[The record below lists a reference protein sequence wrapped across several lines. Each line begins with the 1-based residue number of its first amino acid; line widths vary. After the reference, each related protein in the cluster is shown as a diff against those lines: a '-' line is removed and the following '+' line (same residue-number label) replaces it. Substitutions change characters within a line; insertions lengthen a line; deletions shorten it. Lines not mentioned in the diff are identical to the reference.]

1 MQKIFVTLFAC
12 TVFLTACFTSC
23 ENEPNNNIDEPTAL
37 KEAPTFKADNAYAHI
52 EKQLSFGP
60 RVPGTAGQKKCAV
73 FIEEEISKYCDTVYV
88 QETTV
93 KQPIS
98 DKKYPCINIIGS
110 INPAAPYR
118 ILILAHWDTRPW
130 ADMDVERTNQPI
142 MGADDGASGVGVM
155 LEVARAIHDS
165 KNKPEDVGV
174 DFLFVDVE
182 DVGKT
187 EYSELSYSLGTQYWA
202 KNPHVPGYKANYGIC
217 LDMVGA
223 KNAQFLLEG
232 FSKQFA
238 GDKQRNIW
246 EIANRLGYGSYF
258 LYQDG
263 GAITDD
269 HVVVNQMANIP
280 CVDII
285 NLQDGGSFGPYWHTH
300 DDNIDI
306 IDKRT
311 LKAVGQ
317 TVIQVL
323 YEE

>member
-1 MQKIFVTLFAC
+1 MYKIFAFIIGCIL
-12 TVFLTACFTSC
+12 LMPSC
-23 ENEPNNNIDEPTAL
+23 ADEPGKPNEPRA
-37 KEAPTFKADNAYAHI
+37 FKKSPVFNANVAYAHI

-60 RVPGTAGQKKCAV
+60 RVPGTQAQRQCAQY
-73 FIEEEISKYCDTVYV
+73 IESEIRKYCDTVFV
-88 QETTV
+88 QSTTV
-93 KQPIS
+93 TQAIS
-98 DKKYPCINIIGS
+98 NNQYPCINIIGS
-110 INPAAPYR
+110 INPSAPYR
-118 ILILAHWDTRPW
+118 VLLLAHWDTRPW
-130 ADMDVERTNQPI
+130 ADMDSVRKNQPI
-142 MGADDGASGVGVM
+142 MGADDGASGVAVM
-155 LEVARAIHDS
+155 LEVARAIKES
-165 KNKPEDVGV
+165 KIKPADVGI

-187 EYSELSYSLGTQYWA
+187 EWSELSYSLGTQYWA
-202 KNPHVPGYKANYGIC
+202 QNPHVAGYKANYGIC

-232 FSKQFA
+232 FSKHYA

-246 EIANRLGYGSYF
+246 DIANRLGYGSFF
-258 LYQDG
+258 LYADG

-269 HVVVNQMANIP
+269 HVVVNEMAGIP

-285 NLQDGGSFGPYWHTH
+285 NLQEGGSFGKYWHTH
-300 DDNIDI
+300 NDDIDI

-317 TVIQVL
+317 TVLQVL

>member
-1 MQKIFVTLFAC
+1 MQKIFPVALLCF
-12 TVFLTACFTSC
+12 VLLSSCFTSC
-23 ENEPNNNIDEPTAL
+23 ENDNNTIDEPTAL
-37 KEAPTFKADNAYAHI
+37 NEAPQFNADNAFAHI

-60 RVPGTAGQKKCAV
+60 RVPGTAGQKNCAA
-73 FIEEEISKYCDTVYV
+73 FLKSEIAKYVDTVYV

-93 KQPIS
+93 TQPIS
-98 DKKYPCINIIGS
+98 ENQYPCINIIGS
-110 INPAAPYR
+110 IHPDALYR
-118 ILILAHWDTRPW
+118 VLVLAHWDTRPW
-130 ADMDVERTNQPI
+130 ADMDDERKAEPI
-142 MGADDGASGVGVM
+142 LGADDGASGCAVM
-155 LEVARAIHDS
+155 LEVARAIKESDLEL
-165 KNKPEDVGV
+165 EDVGV

-187 EYSELSYSLGTQYWA
+187 EWSELSYSLGTQYWA
-202 KNPHVPGYKANYGIC
+202 QNPHVSNYKANYGMC

-232 FSKQFA
+232 FSKRYA
-238 GDKQRNIW
+238 DDKQRNIW
-246 EIANRLGYGSYF
+246 DIANKLGYGQYF

-269 HVVVNQMANIP
+269 HVVVNEMANIP

-285 NLQDGGSFGPYWHTH
+285 NLQEGGSFGKYWHTH
-300 DDNIDI
+300 DDDIDI

-317 TVIQVL
+317 TVLQVL

>member
-1 MQKIFVTLFAC
+1 MQKILLAVILCTLI
-12 TVFLTACFTSC
+12 FTSC
-23 ENEPNNNIDEPTAL
+23 ENENNTIDEPAAL
-37 KEAPTFKADNAYAHI
+37 NEAPVFNADNAYAHI

-60 RVPGTAGQKKCAV
+60 RVPGTNGQKQCAAYLQSE
-73 FIEEEISKYCDTVYV
+73 IEKHCDTVYV
-88 QETTV
+88 QKAKVT
-93 KQPIS
+93 QPIS
-98 DKKYPCINIIGS
+98 EKNYPCINIIGS
-110 INPAAPYR
+110 MNPDALYR

-130 ADMDVERTNQPI
+130 ADMDDENRNKPI
-142 MGADDGASGVGVM
+142 LGADDGASGCGVM
-155 LEVARAIHDS
+155 LEVARAIKESDLQL
-165 KNKPEDVGV
+165 EDVGI

-187 EYSELSYSLGTQYWA
+187 EWSSLSYSLGTQYWA
-202 KNPHVPGYKANYGIC
+202 KNPHVANYKANYGIC

-232 FSKQFA
+232 YSKQYA
-238 GDKQRNIW
+238 DDKQRNIW
-246 EIANRLGYGSYF
+246 DIANRLGYGQYF

-269 HVVVNQMANIP
+269 HVVVNEMANIP

-285 NLQDGGSFGPYWHTH
+285 NLQEGGSFGKYWHTH
-300 DDNIDI
+300 DDDIDI

-311 LKAVGQ
+311 LKAAGQ
-317 TVIQVL
+317 TVLQVL